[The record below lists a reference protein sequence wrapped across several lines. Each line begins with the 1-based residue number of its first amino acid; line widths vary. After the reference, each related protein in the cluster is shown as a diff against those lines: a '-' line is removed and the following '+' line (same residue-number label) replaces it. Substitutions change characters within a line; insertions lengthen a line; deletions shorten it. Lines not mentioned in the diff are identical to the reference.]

1 MFKKIF
7 KAAKDLVKSPIGQ
20 IGIGL
25 LAPQLA
31 GASGILGGIG
41 KFAAASPALF
51 QGGISLLGGDKPEN
65 VLRNLAL
72 GAATQGALNVGKE
85 GGFMGGISDFTGLG
99 DGKTGTVADFFKKK
113 DPLTIDQFLENK
125 GYEGGI
131 QGEAFQL
138 LNPDD
143 RSALI
148 TLAGNQPTASTFT
161 NILNNPITPYV
172 ANFGVT
178 AALAK
183 MAADQAEDTRAFY
196 NPDENPFFAAEG
208 GGIQKFAMGSPEFPR
223 MTGDISGPGTGT
235 SDSIPAMLSDGEHV
249 LTKQEVTQIGGGD
262 NDLGHQRLYA
272 ARQNIRKQ
280 ANDNGI
286 GRI

>member
-72 GAATQGALNVGKE
+72 GAATQGALNINKE

-99 DGKTGTVADFFKKK
+99 DGKTGTITDFFKSKEKPSLAEFAK
-113 DPLTIDQFLENK
+113 DKFNIDDIANSPNFEAVLADYNK
-125 GYEGGI
+125 I
-131 QGEAFQL
+131 
-138 LNPDD
+138 
-143 RSALI
+143 
-148 TLAGNQPTASTFT
+148 PTASTFS
-161 NILNNPITPYV
+161 NILNSPLTPY
-172 ANFGVT
+172 AAQFGVT

-272 ARQNIRKQ
+272 ARENIREQ

>member
-72 GAATQGALNVGKE
+72 GAATQGALNINKE

-99 DGKTGTVADFFKKK
+99 DGKTGTITDFFKKK
-113 DPLTIDQFLENK
+113 DPVGLEQFLENK
-125 GYEGGI
+125 NSSLAEFNLLPEAKQMEVL
-131 QGEAFQL
+131 QGF
-138 LNPDD
+138 
-143 RSALI
+143 
-148 TLAGNQPTASTFT
+148 GNTGSTFT
-161 NILNNPITPYV
+161 NILNSPLTPYITQL
-172 ANFGVT
+172 GGT
-178 AALAK
+178 ALLAK
-183 MAADQAEDTRAFY
+183 LTADQAEDARAFY
-196 NPDENPFFAAEG
+196 NPDENPYFAAEG

-272 ARQNIRKQ
+272 ARENIREQ

>member
-65 VLRNLAL
+65 VLRNLAI
-72 GAATQGALNVGKE
+72 GAGLSGLQNVANDGT
-85 GGFMGGISDFTGLG
+85 FMGGISNFTGMG
-99 DGKTGTVADFFKKK
+99 EGKTGTIADFFKSKEK
-113 DPLTIDQFLENK
+113 P
-125 GYEGGI
+125 
-131 QGEAFQL
+131 
-138 LNPDD
+138 
-143 RSALI
+143 
-148 TLAGNQPTASTFT
+148 TLAEFAKDKFDIDDIANSPNFEAVLDEYNKIPTASTFT
-161 NILNNPITPYV
+161 NILNSPITPY
-172 ANFGVT
+172 AAQFGVT

-183 MAADQAEDTRAFY
+183 MAADQAQDARAFY
-196 NPDENPFFAAEG
+196 NPDENPFLAAKG
-208 GGIQKFAMGSPEFPR
+208 GGIRGFAMGTPKFPR

-249 LTKQEVTQIGGGD
+249 LTKQEVSQIGGGD

-272 ARQNIRKQ
+272 AREGLRKQ
-280 ANDNGI
+280 ARANGI

>member
-72 GAATQGALNVGKE
+72 GAGLSGLQNVARDGT
-85 GGFMGGISDFTGLG
+85 FMGGISDFTGIG

-113 DPLTIDQFLENK
+113 EPVGLEEFLGDKKISLAEFNLLPEANQMEILK
-125 GYEGGI
+125 G
-131 QGEAFQL
+131 F
-138 LNPDD
+138 
-143 RSALI
+143 
-148 TLAGNQPTASTFT
+148 GNTGSTFT
-161 NILNNPITPYV
+161 NILNSPLTPYI
-172 ANFGVT
+172 AQLGGT
-178 AALAK
+178 ALLAK
-183 MAADQAEDTRAFY
+183 LTADQAEDSRAFY

-272 ARQNIRKQ
+272 ARENIRQQ

>member
-7 KAAKDLVKSPIGQ
+7 KAAKDLIKSPIGQ

-72 GAATQGALNVGKE
+72 GAVTRGAMNVGNE
-85 GGFMGGISDFTGLG
+85 GGFMGGISDFTGIG
-99 DGKTGTVADFFKKK
+99 DGKTGTIADFFKKK
-113 DPLTIDQFLENK
+113 EPLEFEEFLAQGPNPISAARFDTLPDEAKTEIIKQF
-125 GYEGGI
+125 
-131 QGEAFQL
+131 
-138 LNPDD
+138 
-143 RSALI
+143 
-148 TLAGNQPTASTFT
+148 TNQPTASTFT
-161 NILNNPITPYV
+161 NILNNPITPY
-172 ANFGVT
+172 ATQFGIT
-178 AALAK
+178 ALLAK

-196 NPDENPFFAAEG
+196 NPDENTYLAAEG
-208 GGIQKFAMGSPEFPR
+208 GGIQKFAMGTPEFPR

-272 ARQNIRKQ
+272 AREGIRKQ
-280 ANDNGI
+280 ANSNGI
-286 GRI
+286 GRT

>member
-41 KFAAASPALF
+41 KLAAASPALF

-72 GAATQGALNVGKE
+72 GAATQGAYNVGK
-85 GGFMGGISDFTGLG
+85 GGTFMGGISDFTGIG
-99 DGKTGTVADFFKKK
+99 EGKTGTVADFFKKK
-113 DPLTIDQFLENK
+113 DPLNFEEYLAQGPNPITAARFDTLPDEAKTEIIK
-125 GYEGGI
+125 G
-131 QGEAFQL
+131 F
-138 LNPDD
+138 
-143 RSALI
+143 
-148 TLAGNQPTASTFT
+148 TNQPTASTFT

-272 ARQNIRKQ
+272 ARENIREQ

>member
-7 KAAKDLVKSPIGQ
+7 KAAKDLVKSPVGQ

-25 LAPQLA
+25 LAPQL
-31 GASGILGGIG
+31 SFLKGINPALIQGGIG
-41 KFAAASPALF
+41 
-51 QGGISLLGGDKPEN
+51 LLSGDKPEN
-65 VLRNLAL
+65 VLKNLAL
-72 GAATQGALNVGKE
+72 GAVTKGAMNIGQE
-85 GGFMGGISDFTGLG
+85 GGFMGGISNFTGLG
-99 DGKTGTVADFFKKK
+99 DGKTGTIADFFKKK
-113 DPLTIDQFLENK
+113 EPLGIDKFLESK
-125 GYEGGI
+125 GYTGGLEGD
-131 QGEAFQL
+131 AFQL
-138 LNPDD
+138 LKPEAQ
-143 RSALI
+143 SALV
-148 TLAGNQPTASTFT
+148 TLAGNQPTSSTFT

-196 NPDENPFFAAEG
+196 NPDENEFFAAEG

-272 ARQNIRKQ
+272 ARENIREQ

>member
-7 KAAKDLVKSPIGQ
+7 KAAKDLIKSPIGQ

-72 GAATQGALNVGKE
+72 GAVTRGAMNVGNE
-85 GGFMGGISDFTGLG
+85 GGFMGGISDFTGIG
-99 DGKTGTVADFFKKK
+99 DGKTGTIADFFKKK
-113 DPLTIDQFLENK
+113 EPLEFEEFLAQGPNPISAARFDTLPDEAKTEIIKQF
-125 GYEGGI
+125 Y
-131 QGEAFQL
+131 
-138 LNPDD
+138 
-143 RSALI
+143 
-148 TLAGNQPTASTFT
+148 NQPTGSTFT
-161 NILNNPITPYV
+161 NILNNPITPY
-172 ANFGVT
+172 ATQFGIT
-178 AALAK
+178 ALLAK

-196 NPDENPFFAAEG
+196 NPDENTYLAAEG
-208 GGIQKFAMGSPEFPR
+208 GGIQKFAMGTPEFPR

-272 ARQNIRKQ
+272 AREGIRKQ
-280 ANDNGI
+280 ANSNGI
-286 GRI
+286 GRT

>member
-72 GAATQGALNVGKE
+72 GAATQGALNINKE

-99 DGKTGTVADFFKKK
+99 DGKTGTITDFFKSKEKPSLAEFAK
-113 DPLTIDQFLENK
+113 DKFNIDDIANSPNFEAVLADYNK
-125 GYEGGI
+125 I
-131 QGEAFQL
+131 
-138 LNPDD
+138 
-143 RSALI
+143 
-148 TLAGNQPTASTFT
+148 PTASTFS
-161 NILNNPITPYV
+161 NILNSPLTPY
-172 ANFGVT
+172 AAQFGVT

-196 NPDENPFFAAEG
+196 NPDENPFLAADG

-272 ARQNIRKQ
+272 ARENIREQ